1 MSSRSQPSVIVDS
14 AVGINDGA
22 YFVGRKE
29 IIEYLNNQLD
39 LSLEKIEQTASGAVA
54 CQLMD
59 KFFPGSV
66 QMKRVNWEAKSDFQ
80 FIENYKILQAAF
92 TTCNIQK
99 HIDVDR
105 LIRAKYQ
112 DNLEFCQWLKA
123 FFEQVSSNASAH
135 NSDHYEPLARRMLGK
150 GGTRLEPHFMP
161 LKLSRRPHTTSGVA
175 IQMNEI
181 QSVGRPSLG
190 NITAVGIS
198 SRRSSIATTATSGTV
213 SSSAAPTLK
222 RTLSKPPIPV
232 VGINNSSTPLH
243 NSENTIH
250 GHNKNKRIALMKE
263 NSPGTGKDAFT
274 VDLDIKVN
282 DLLERNAELQLQLE
296 SVENERSF
304 YFEKLRG
311 IELMLQLYE
320 EADGH
325 DNPYKLISD
334 ISRVLCSKVEDNVVV
349 NDEGIVL
356 PVCFPLLIFVSM
368 EFFSLIDLTR

>member
-1 MSSRSQPSVIVDS
+1 
-14 AVGINDGA
+14 
-22 YFVGRKE
+22 
-29 IIEYLNNQLD
+29 
-39 LSLEKIEQTASGAVA
+39 
-54 CQLMD
+54 
-59 KFFPGSV
+59 
-66 QMKRVNWEAKSDFQ
+66 
-80 FIENYKILQAAF
+80 
-92 TTCNIQK
+92 
-99 HIDVDR
+99 
-105 LIRAKYQ
+105 
-112 DNLEFCQWLKA
+112 
-123 FFEQVSSNASAH
+123 
-135 NSDHYEPLARRMLGK
+135 
-150 GGTRLEPHFMP
+150 
-161 LKLSRRPHTTSGVA
+161 
-175 IQMNEI
+175 
-181 QSVGRPSLG
+181 
-190 NITAVGIS
+190 
-198 SRRSSIATTATSGTV
+198 
-213 SSSAAPTLK
+213 
-222 RTLSKPPIPV
+222 
-232 VGINNSSTPLH
+232 
-243 NSENTIH
+243 
-250 GHNKNKRIALMKE
+250 MKE